1 MRNLLYKYL
10 SVVLLFWLF
19 SPAVFPAV
27 REHKFVLVV
36 DPGHGGRDAG
46 AVGRFSKEKNINL
59 KVALAFGKL
68 VEDNCPDVKVIYTRK
83 KDVFIPLQRRAD
95 IANENKADLFISI
108 HTNALPKGR
117 IAYGTETYTLG
128 MGRAEENLE
137 VAKRENS
144 VITYESNYEE
154 VYQGF
159 NPNKVE
165 SYIIFELLQDKNMEQ
180 SVELARSIQ
189 QQYVQHAGR
198 KNKGVHQG
206 GLLVLR
212 NTSMPAVLT
221 ELGFIS
227 TPAEEQFLNS
237 EAGVRKLSRS
247 LFNGFLNYRR
257 KYDKHAGPMPEKIV
271 EAEPEKPVK
280 AENTVQ
286 AAKEDKAEK
295 PASPTTATGTK
306 ATGAKAATAPNQ
318 RSANRQADGE
328 VVRERVEAPPL
339 PIFKVQLLVSSKPLK
354 SNDRQFK
361 GIRPVDCYREK
372 GLYKYTYG
380 NTSHYQEIKKM
391 HRQVS
396 AKLSG
401 TFIVAF
407 LNGERID
414 LHRAIQL
421 SKRK

>member
-10 SVVLLFWLF
+10 SVVLLFLVF
-19 SPAVFPAV
+19 SPTALPAV

-227 TPAEEQFLNS
+227 TPAEEQYLNS

-257 KYDKHAGPMPEKIV
+257 KYDKHAGPLPEKII
-271 EAEPEKPVK
+271 EAEPEKP
-280 AENTVQ
+280 AQ
-286 AAKEDKAEK
+286 AAKEEMAEK
-295 PASPTTATGTK
+295 TAVQTTAARTK
-306 ATGAKAATAPNQ
+306 TTAKVTAAPSQQPATQQT
-318 RSANRQADGE
+318 DGE
-328 VVRERVEAPPL
+328 VVRERVEAPPM

-361 GIRPVDCYREK
+361 GIRPVDCYQEK

>member
-10 SVVLLFWLF
+10 SVVLLFLVF
-19 SPAVFPAV
+19 SPTVLPAV

-227 TPAEEQFLNS
+227 TPAEEQYLNS

-247 LFNGFLNYRR
+247 LFNGFRNYRR
-257 KYDKHAGPMPEKIV
+257 KYDKHAGPLPEKII
-271 EAEPEKPVK
+271 EAEPEKP
-280 AENTVQ
+280 AQ
-286 AAKEDKAEK
+286 AAKEEMAEK
-295 PASPTTATGTK
+295 TAVQTTAARTKTTAK
-306 ATGAKAATAPNQ
+306 ATAAPSQQPAT
-318 RSANRQADGE
+318 RQTDGE
-328 VVRERVEAPPL
+328 VVRERVEAPPM

-361 GIRPVDCYREK
+361 GIRPVDCYQEK